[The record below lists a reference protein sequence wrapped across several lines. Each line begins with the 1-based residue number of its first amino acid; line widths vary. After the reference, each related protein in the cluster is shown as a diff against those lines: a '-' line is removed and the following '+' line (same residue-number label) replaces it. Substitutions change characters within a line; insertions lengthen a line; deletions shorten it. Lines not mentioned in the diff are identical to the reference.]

1 MVECNSPL
9 FKPGIHT
16 VISFQ
21 IKQYRK
27 EEKIVNS
34 QWRTLHNFHSESSQL
49 IVYNLDMI
57 YNKNSIYMSVVFLPK
72 LLSHSLIVR
81 KPPDKSHWEHSTK
94 YLTSTSENCHGHKK
108 TRNVWETVT
117 DREASGD
124 ITINVMGILDRIL
137 QRKRKLRKS

>member
-27 EEKIVNS
+27 EEKNS
-34 QWRTLHNFHSESSQL
+34 KFTMENITLDDQGQFPQCKFML
-49 IVYNLDMI
+49 IVCTLDMI
-57 YNKNSIYMSVVFLPK
+57 YNKIA
-72 LLSHSLIVR
+72 LLCLWSSFQNHLATVSL
-81 KPPDKSHWEHSTK
+81 WEKHQTNLTERHSTK
-94 YLTSTSENCHGHKK
+94 YLTSTPENCQGHKK

-117 DREASGD
+117 DRGASGD
-124 ITINVMGILDRIL
+124 ITTKCNGVYWIG
-137 QRKRKLRKS
+137 S